1 MFLLKKNTKKITTL
15 IIMKKLKKISINYP
29 LLDKSLQKKNIPKNI
44 CSISSKFSL
53 KENRFR

>member
-1 MFLLKKNTKKITTL
+1 MFLLLKNTKKISTL

-53 KENRFR
+53 KENRLR